1 MCPHTV
7 HAAAARSWHCMRS
20 ASVLPTRPACRL
32 PRSVPAPVATATTM
46 STWARAQGGYE
57 QPEAACPIS
66 VLNLIAL
73 SWESWLIRPPDT
85 REIPSSSLGESTPP
99 LDLSESFCAL
109 SFFLTAGLRLS
120 LSTFLSLPAPV
131 PPLVSRKFLGH
142 PPPEVLRQVRNDH
155 DTQHAQPPTSHLPPL
170 RCDAVLPPAHL
181 PSRETVAARFWIAM
195 AFSNQQSCDVGPL
208 LGLMLVY
215 SSAPLASWSDS
226 V

>member
-32 PRSVPAPVATATTM
+32 PRSVPAPVATATTR
-46 STWARAQGGYE
+46 ARAQHGHN
-57 QPEAACPIS
+57 QPEAAFPIS

-73 SWESWLIRPPDT
+73 SWESWSIRPPDT
-85 REIPSSSLGESTPP
+85 REIPSSSLGESTP

-131 PPLVSRKFLGH
+131 PPRSVPPWSTGSFLWAAIQPWCPAPCTDFSL
-142 PPPEVLRQVRNDH
+142 PPSPPVLRCV
-155 DTQHAQPPTSHLPPL
+155 APT
-170 RCDAVLPPAHL
+170 RA
-181 PSRETVAARFWIAM
+181 
-195 AFSNQQSCDVGPL
+195 
-208 LGLMLVY
+208 
-215 SSAPLASWSDS
+215 LALT
-226 V
+226 

>member
-1 MCPHTV
+1 
-7 HAAAARSWHCMRS
+7 MRS

-99 LDLSESFCAL
+99 LDLSESFSSSGPFRIFLCA
-109 SFFLTAGLRLS
+109 FFFPHRGPSALPVHFLVVARPGSPPS
-120 LSTFLSLPAPV
+120 L
-131 PPLVSRKFLGH
+131 
-142 PPPEVLRQVRNDH
+142 PEVLG
-155 DTQHAQPPTSHLPPL
+155 A
-170 RCDAVLPPAHL
+170 PPA
-181 PSRETVAARFWIAM
+181 R
-195 AFSNQQSCDVGPL
+195 GPAT
-208 LGLMLVY
+208 G
-215 SSAPLASWSDS
+215 PK
-226 V
+226 